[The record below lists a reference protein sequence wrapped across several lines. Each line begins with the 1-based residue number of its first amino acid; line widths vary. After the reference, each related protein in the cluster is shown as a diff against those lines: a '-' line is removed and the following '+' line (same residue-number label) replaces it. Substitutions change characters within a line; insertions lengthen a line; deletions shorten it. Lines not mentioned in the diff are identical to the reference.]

1 MRQDLQIAIGFRNLA
16 RALAGGQADTRPE
29 TVIEGARRTNR
40 SAIFVITPAPV
51 DAERG
56 RRGVRRSLPVAPRD
70 AEPRLSG
77 YRALQPEWIAT
88 SEDEERRA
96 WRIPLPRPTTPNKQ
110 RVSVNGSIQVIEWTE
125 DDLDAEAREGGA
137 YIDVAARIRQ
147 IEEMR
152 VRGTARGWERV
163 RAEFER
169 TLPGGYEPRT
179 EVLKQHARELPP
191 VLAGIAR
198 SPKTVLAREE
208 RIVPPERVE
217 HTSRRSV
224 KWLAGRPGRTM
235 EERAKRG
242 VLTEVRVTDPDT
254 RENRVVRDFA
264 EMTAREIQRLPQ
276 GLRDMHLVQWGR
288 ECANV
293 AAALRERG
301 VGKLEPGA
309 KSNQVLRMNP
319 GYRRIWT
326 AREELIRKTDL
337 EDDLWAWQAEGWN
350 ELGLLVASASVMNL
364 KGWAPVLKPPV
375 ALRVG
380 QEKGRWLALEQEPFC
395 VLIEPDTGWWMEVH
409 AGGRNPG
416 SEVPPGACCALT
428 LGTTR
433 QGAGKKAKL
442 TLYSLGPMEGEIRHI
457 DRMEAL
463 ADRKER
469 EAIPYDVGVLT
480 AQERMPKEN
489 PLVRTTGG
497 KRHECRVF
505 AVRMK
510 PGNSLE
516 AIMGAIQRAIRHL
529 QAEAGKQ

>member
-16 RALAGGQADTRPE
+16 RVLAGGRADTRPE
-29 TVIEGARRTNR
+29 TVIDGPGKASR
-40 SAIFVITPAPV
+40 SAIFV
-51 DAERG
+51 
-56 RRGVRRSLPVAPRD
+56 VAPAD

-88 SEDEERRA
+88 SGDEERRA
-96 WRIPLPRPTTPNKQ
+96 WRIPLPRPTTPNRQ
-110 RVSVNGSIQVIEWTE
+110 RVSANGSIREIEWTE
-125 DDLDAEAREGGA
+125 DDLDPEAREGGA

-147 IEEMR
+147 IEETR
-152 VRGTARGWERV
+152 IRGTARGWERI

-191 VLAGIAR
+191 VLERIAR

-217 HTSRRSV
+217 HTSRRSM

-235 EERAKRG
+235 EERARRG

-276 GLRDMHLVQWGR
+276 GLRDMQLVQWGR

-309 KSNQVLRMNP
+309 KPNQVLRMNP

-337 EDDLWAWQAEGWN
+337 EDELWAWQVEGWN
-350 ELGLLVASASVMNL
+350 ELGLLVASVSVMNL
-364 KGWAPVLKPPV
+364 EGWTPVVKPPV
-375 ALRVG
+375 TLRVG

-395 VLIEPDTGWWMEVH
+395 VLVEPDTGWWMEVH
-409 AGGRNPG
+409 AGGRNLG

-442 TLYSLGPMEGEIRHI
+442 TLYSLGPMEGEIRHM

-469 EAIPYDVGVLT
+469 EAIPYDLGVLT
-480 AQERMPKEN
+480 AQERMPTEN
-489 PLVRTTGG
+489 PLVRTAGG

-510 PGNSLE
+510 PGNSLQ
-516 AIMGAIQRAIRHL
+516 AVMGAIQQAIRHL
-529 QAEAGKQ
+529 QAEAGEQ

>member
-16 RALAGGQADTRPE
+16 RALAGGRADTRPE
-29 TVIEGARRTNR
+29 AVIEGSRRTSR
-40 SAIFVITPAPV
+40 SAIFV
-51 DAERG
+51 
-56 RRGVRRSLPVAPRD
+56 VAPKD

-88 SEDEERRA
+88 SDDEERGA
-96 WRIPLPRPTTPNKQ
+96 WRIPLPRPRTPSTQ
-110 RVSVNGSIQVIEWTE
+110 RVSVNGSIREIEWTE
-125 DDLDAEAREGGA
+125 DDLKPEAREGGVHN
-137 YIDVAARIRQ
+137 DVAARIRQ
-147 IEEMR
+147 IEDSR
-152 VRGTARGWERV
+152 VWGTDRWWERAKV
-163 RAEFER
+163 LFECKL
-169 TLPGGYEPRT
+169 TDKYEPRT
-179 EVLKQHARELPP
+179 EALKRHARELPP
-191 VLAGIAR
+191 VLGRIAR

-217 HTSRRSV
+217 HTSRRSM
-224 KWLAGRPGRTM
+224 KWLAGRPGRTK
-235 EERAKRG
+235 EERARRG
-242 VLTEVRVTDPDT
+242 VLTEVRVTDPNT

-264 EMTAREIQRLPQ
+264 EMTAREIQRIPQ
-276 GLRDMHLVQWGR
+276 ELRDKQLVQWGR

-293 AAALRERG
+293 AAVLRERG

-309 KSNQVLRMNP
+309 KPNQVLRMNP

-337 EDDLWAWQAEGWN
+337 EDELWAWQAEGWN
-350 ELGLLVASASVMNL
+350 ELGLLVASVSVMNL
-364 KGWAPVLKPPV
+364 KGWTPVVKPPV
-375 ALRVG
+375 VLRVG

-395 VLIEPDTGWWMEVH
+395 VLVEPDTGWWMEVH
-409 AGGRNPG
+409 AGGNPG

-428 LGTTR
+428 MGTTR
-433 QGAGKKAKL
+433 HGAGKKAKL

-463 ADRKER
+463 ADRKEG

-480 AQERMPKEN
+480 AQERIPEEN

-505 AVRMK
+505 TVRMK
-510 PGNSLE
+510 PGHSLE
-516 AIMGAIQRAIRHL
+516 AAMEAIQRAIRHL
-529 QAEAGKQ
+529 QAEAGK